1 MSVISSLYAKELWAL
16 SEEAKDALYVLEKTY
31 NFDQDLA
38 LEILLLL
45 WKENRVFTRL
55 IM

>member
-1 MSVISSLYAKELWAL
+1 MSAISSLYAKELWAL

-31 NFDQDLA
+31 NFDEDLA

-45 WKENRVFTRL
+45 WTENRVFTKIL
-55 IM
+55 M